1 MLVVVFQYMFDMASE
16 QDTIILSVE
25 QDDIDLTKTS
35 GVNHRQ
41 IGVQIIKASAACHGH
56 ISMIYRVMVVTFLVE
71 LMLSLT

>member
-1 MLVVVFQYMFDMASE
+1 MFDMASE

-41 IGVQIIKASAACHGH
+41 IGVQIIKVRTACHGH
-56 ISMIYRVMVVTFLVE
+56 ISMIHRVMVVTFLVE
-71 LMLSLT
+71 